1 MVMAQ
6 VQEPASPQALAGVR
20 VLDFTWV
27 RAGPWGTRWLGSLG
41 AQVIKAEWT
50 EIQRG
55 SRGGMATPPDVAPNL
70 NTSGF
75 FNDTN
80 ANKLGIT
87 LNVRSP
93 RGRELVRRLVGISD
107 IVIESFSARVM
118 QDWGLGYQELR
129 KLKPD
134 IVYVSM
140 SGFGHTGRQRDYTTM
155 GPSSQA
161 LSGLTFLSGL
171 PDQPPAGWGW
181 SYMDDTGGMYG
192 AMCALNALYHRNVTG
207 QGQHVD
213 MSQMITA
220 TTMNGPALLDHTV
233 TGHPSRREG
242 YPPGNRTHWPGT
254 PVLNNYRGPTAAPHN
269 SYRTKP
275 GGYDD
280 WCVIACFSDDEWLRL
295 AETMGSPHWATASR
309 FATLE
314 GRIQHQEELDQGIA
328 QWTGSLEKY
337 EVMER
342 CQEAGVRAMPVQS
355 SHDLVERDPQLRH
368 REMYTELEHPV
379 LGSRKLENAPFKLSE
394 APAFNSRPGP
404 LIGQHNPQVFQGL
417 LGLSREE
424 VSEGYKDGTLW
435 PTNVSTE
442 QYPYLQEASEQ
453 EALP

>member
-27 RAGPWGTRWLGSLG
+27 RAGPWGTRWLATLG
-41 AQVIKAEWT
+41 AQVIKVEWT

-55 SRGGMATPPDVAPNL
+55 SRGGLVTPPDVVPDL

-93 RGRELVRRLVGISD
+93 RGRELIRRLVTISD
-107 IVIESFSARVM
+107 IVIESFSSRVM

-134 IVYVSM
+134 IIYVSM
-140 SGFGHTGRQRDYTTM
+140 SGFGHTGRHHNYTTM

-171 PDQPPAGWGW
+171 PGQPPAGWGW

-192 AMCALNALYHRNVTG
+192 AMGALNALYHRNVTG
-207 QGQHVD
+207 HGQYVD

-220 TTMNGPALLDHTV
+220 ITMNGPALLDHTV
-233 TGHPSRREG
+233 NGRPSRRDE
-242 YPPGNRTHWPGT
+242 YPPGNRAHWPGT
-254 PVLNNYRGPTAAPHN
+254 PLVNNYRGPNTAPHN

-275 GGYDD
+275 GGYND
-280 WCVIACFSDDEWLRL
+280 WCVIACFSDDEWQRL
-295 AETMGSPHWATASR
+295 VEAMGSPEWANASR

-314 GRIQHQEELDQGIA
+314 GRIQHQEELDQGIGE
-328 QWTGSLEKY
+328 WTETLEKY
-337 EVMER
+337 EVMEQ

-355 SHDLVERDPQLRH
+355 SYDLVDRDPQLRH

-379 LGSRKLENAPFKLSE
+379 LGSRKMENAPFKLSE
-394 APAFNSRPGP
+394 APVFNSRPAP
-404 LIGQHNPQVFQGL
+404 LIGQHTSQVFQGL
-417 LGLSREE
+417 LGLSHEE
-424 VSEGYKDGTLW
+424 VSEGYKDGTFW
-435 PTNVSTE
+435 PNNVSME
-442 QYPYLQEASEQ
+442 QYPYLQEALEQ
-453 EALP
+453 EALL